1 MPPPIVSSRN
11 DPRRRNTLSVAAWT
25 LAAALPLVGLVSLL
39 AREQLDPNWSNHR
52 VHFTLFLGV
61 GVGVFMLAYAAG
73 AAANRRGDARVLLIS
88 LAFLATGGF
97 LGLHALGTAGV
108 LFTHEYAGF
117 KVANPVGLVL
127 AAVFALASAFVD
139 LRPSFAPL
147 VVRHR
152 VALRRAVLAAMAVW
166 FVWTIAEVPPLRD
179 PGSEGGSYSFIAALA
194 GLGTVAYAVAAARY
208 WYAYRGRIA
217 LLEASVIACFA
228 LLAEA
233 MIGVA
238 LTGERAWHASWWEWH
253 TLIVTAY
260 AVVSYA
266 AHRQWHDER
275 FRSLYLPT
283 TRERAVSVSVLF
295 CDLAG
300 FTAFAERTKPS
311 EVATVLN
318 TYYAIAAPLITRQF
332 GGELEKFIGDGLMA
346 TFHSRSDAPDH
357 ALRAAGAALALQRE
371 LTAVADSH
379 PGWPRL
385 RVGVNTGGAVVREM
399 GGDGFVAYVVVGDT
413 INTASRLE
421 SQAPEGGVLIGADTR
436 RALPD
441 GSLVEP
447 VPGLQVKGKTEPL
460 DAYLL
465 RALPAAESHIRR
477 RTKSMPSASSASGPV
492 ARARH
497 DLQTNNG

>member
-1 MPPPIVSSRN
+1 MSAVELHLSPTHLAVSHGRGGRSA
-11 DPRRRNTLSVAAWT
+11 LAVAAWM

-39 AREQLDPNWSNHR
+39 LREQLDPNWHNHR
-52 VHFTLFLGV
+52 VHFTVFLAV
-61 GVGVFMLAYAAG
+61 GVGLSVLASAAG

-127 AAVFALASAFVD
+127 AALFALASAFVD

-166 FVWTIAEVPPLRD
+166 FVWTVTELPPLHE
-179 PGSEGGSYSFIAALA
+179 PSSEGGSRSVLAAMA
-194 GLGTVAYAVAAARY
+194 GVGAVVYAVAAARY
-208 WYAYRGRIA
+208 WYVYRRRIA
-217 LLEASVIACFA
+217 LLQASVIACFV

-253 TLIVTAY
+253 ALIVTAY
-260 AVVSYA
+260 AVVSFA
-266 AHRQWHDER
+266 AHRQWRDER
-275 FRSLYLPT
+275 FRGLYLPT
-283 TRERAVSVSVLF
+283 TRERVQSVSVLF
-295 CDLAG
+295 SDLAG
-300 FTAFAERTKPS
+300 FTAFAERAKPAD
-311 EVATVLN
+311 VATVLN
-318 TYYAIAAPLITRQF
+318 TYYAVAAPLITRRF
-332 GGELEKFIGDGLMA
+332 GGHVEKFIGDGMMA
-346 TFHSRSDAPDH
+346 TFNSRGDKPDH
-357 ALRAAGAALALQRE
+357 AVRAAGAALALQHE
-371 LTAVADSH
+371 LTAVAEAN

-385 RVGVNTGGAVVREM
+385 RVGVNSGDAVVREM

-413 INTASRLE
+413 VNTASRLE
-421 SQAPEGGVLIGADTR
+421 SEAPEGGVLIGAETR

-441 GSLVEP
+441 GSVVEA
-447 VPGLQVKGKTEPL
+447 VPGLRVKGKQEAV

-465 RALPAAESHIRR
+465 RALPRL
-477 RTKSMPSASSASGPV
+477 G
-492 ARARH
+492 
-497 DLQTNNG
+497 